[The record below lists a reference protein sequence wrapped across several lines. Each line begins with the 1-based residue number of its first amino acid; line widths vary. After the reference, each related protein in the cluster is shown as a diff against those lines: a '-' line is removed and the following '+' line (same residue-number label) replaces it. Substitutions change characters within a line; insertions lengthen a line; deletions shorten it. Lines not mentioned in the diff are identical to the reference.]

1 MNKSPNIRYIA
12 AALFVIAVVL
22 RLTPHA
28 YNVAAI
34 GALGMFVGCYW
45 SARMGV
51 LMSLAAMALSDVLGH
66 FLQISSMGFY
76 STALMLTVYFS
87 MGFSGLIGKLMH
99 RSNSVWD
106 VPMWAGVP
114 AGALLST
121 AVFFFV
127 TNFASWLD
135 PQMMYPQTVWGLGEC
150 YVAALP
156 FVQNTLIGN
165 LLFSTLFFGAYAIF
179 AKSVAVPQ
187 RQTVR

>member
-1 MNKSPNIRYIA
+1 MNKSTSIRYIS

-76 STALMLTVYFS
+76 STALMMTVYLS
-87 MGFSGLIGKLMH
+87 MGFSALIGKLLH
-99 RSNSVWD
+99 QSNKAWD

-114 AGALLST
+114 GGALLST
-121 AVFFFV
+121 AVFFLV

-135 PQMMYPQTVWGLGEC
+135 PQMMYPSTLAGLLEC
-150 YVAALP
+150 YVAAVP

-165 LLFSTLFFGAYAIF
+165 VLFSALFFGGYAI
-179 AKSVAVPQ
+179 AVASVPEPE
-187 RQTVR
+187 RQVVR

>member
-1 MNKSPNIRYIA
+1 MNKSTSIRYIS

-76 STALMLTVYFS
+76 STALMMTVYLS
-87 MGFSGLIGKLMH
+87 MGFSALIGKLLH
-99 RSNSVWD
+99 QSNKAWH

-114 AGALLST
+114 GGALLST
-121 AVFFFV
+121 AVFFLV

-135 PQMMYPQTVWGLGEC
+135 PQMMYPSTLAGLLEC
-150 YVAALP
+150 YVAAVP

-165 LLFSTLFFGAYAIF
+165 VLFSALFFGGYAI
-179 AKSVAVPQ
+179 AAASVPEPE
-187 RQTVR
+187 RQVVR